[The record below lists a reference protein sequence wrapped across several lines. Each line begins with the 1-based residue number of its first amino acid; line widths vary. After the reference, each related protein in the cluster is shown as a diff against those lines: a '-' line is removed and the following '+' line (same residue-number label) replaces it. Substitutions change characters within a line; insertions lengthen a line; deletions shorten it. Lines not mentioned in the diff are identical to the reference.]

1 MIDTYTKIKGLLEK
15 DRKYRND
22 DRYVHLDIWAEEEP
36 VFRDPDVREAY
47 MRVTS
52 SETIRRTRQKVQAQ
66 HPELDADEDVKRKRN
81 SKEKLGGHFVWNNQK
96 PQFSKQH
103 IEGVLAILHKKYD
116 DHPELR
122 TGEEWEKDLAKGKQ
136 YRKMLD
142 DLNANDLEDTARK
155 IFETSPLTPQTGGIK

>member
-36 VFRDPDVREAY
+36 IFRDSDVREAY

-52 SETIRRTRQKVQAQ
+52 SETLRRTRQKVQAQ
-66 HPELDADEDVKRKRN
+66 HPELDADEDIKRKRN

-96 PQFSKQH
+96 PKHGKEYLENAIDILLIAYQD
-103 IEGVLAILHKKYD
+103 VLDNPKERDRINNKI
-116 DHPELR
+116 
-122 TGEEWEKDLAKGKQ
+122 KQ

-155 IFETSPLTPQTGGIK
+155 IFGTSPLTPQIGGIK